1 MHTEFLYKLKEKLLE
16 ELEKYSKGELS
27 SSSLQYVDTLSHAAK
42 NVCKLIEASEMVDY
56 SGADGGSYEG
66 ESYRGS
72 YARGMSRRGG
82 SYPMS
87 RADGGSSY
95 RRRRDSMGRYS
106 REGGY
111 SRNDEMISELREMM
125 EGAPDDRTREEF
137 QRLISKMEQM

>member
-1 MHTEFLYKLKEKLLE
+1 MKKDYSFRCREDWLY
-16 ELEKYSKGELS
+16 
-27 SSSLQYVDTLSHAAK
+27 
-42 NVCKLIEASEMVDY
+42 LIEQ
-56 SGADGGSYEG
+56 
-66 ESYRGS
+66 
-72 YARGMSRRGG
+72 MSRRGG

-125 EGAPDDRTREEF
+125 EGAPDDRTREEI